1 MVRPLRP
8 PVRTLQNGAAWIWQI
23 HSGPWRWCRIYHES
37 GYTPDGVTHRD
48 YGPLSRMD
56 HHEMSPDEKPRRS
69 PTGRSVLYVAESLM
83 TALGEVFGEVFGEA
97 EEARVCPN
105 YRVAILKPRVPIHV
119 LDLRLQGAA
128 MRIGALPSLATAPYP
143 RDETQAWARAIY
155 EDQPVAGT
163 KVRGIYY
170 DAAYSNGGALA
181 LWDTTG
187 DVVGVSVRGIRQ
199 DFALSDPRM
208 WPRVQGEA
216 NDVLRMPAS
225 LVARRSCPLCS

>member
-1 MVRPLRP
+1 M
-8 PVRTLQNGAAWIWQI
+8 
-23 HSGPWRWCRIYHES
+23 
-37 GYTPDGVTHRD
+37 
-48 YGPLSRMD
+48 
-56 HHEMSPDEKPRRS
+56 
-69 PTGRSVLYVAESLM
+69 LYVAESLM